1 MRYFTKISLG
11 VQAFQS
17 CTNLKYVTLP
27 ANYVGC
33 TASTSYNYNNI
44 FHMSGI
50 EKMLFPKSV
59 VGIPYGFLRN
69 CQSLEYVEIEENVN
83 FIGENAF
90 SGCPKLITTIIHALT
105 PPTLQNGNFN
115 YNTNIIYVPDE
126 SVEAYRAATNWSVL
140 SSRIKPMSEFVEK

>member
-1 MRYFTKISLG
+1 
-11 VQAFQS
+11 
-17 CTNLKYVTLP
+17 
-27 ANYVGC
+27 
-33 TASTSYNYNNI
+33 
-44 FHMSGI
+44 MSGI